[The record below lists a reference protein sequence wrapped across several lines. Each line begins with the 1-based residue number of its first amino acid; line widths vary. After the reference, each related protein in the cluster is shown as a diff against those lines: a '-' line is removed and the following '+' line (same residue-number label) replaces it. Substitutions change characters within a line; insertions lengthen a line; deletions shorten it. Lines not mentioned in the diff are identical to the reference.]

1 MSTSKVSSLGC
12 LDSKALK
19 ISAGPRQYTED
30 GATFVCLGVSNS
42 GGGQGFLTRQISSKA
57 HISYARPI
65 GEVWIFPSAYLV
77 LTGFSSGKNLDY
89 QLSAKQSMH
98 NSLDTVINRFLCTSI
113 NQDSVRPSQF
123 NRDSSFGRPSA
134 LKVVLITIYCRF
146 VHAWFNYL
154 CDEQEGIHDLKRQ
167 SNSHQVTRC
176 FCPTHVHPLVIC
188 LLRLL
193 GSLKLAPIS
202 PISAHPS
209 LHHLRCGP

>member
-1 MSTSKVSSLGC
+1 
-12 LDSKALK
+12 
-19 ISAGPRQYTED
+19 
-30 GATFVCLGVSNS
+30 VSNS
-42 GGGQGFLTRQISSKA
+42 GGGQGFLTRQVSSKA
-57 HISYARPI
+57 HISHISQARLI
-65 GEVWIFPSAYLV
+65 GEVWIFPSSLPPFLLV
-77 LTGFSSGKNLDY
+77 LGAGKDLDY

-113 NQDSVRPSQF
+113 NQDSVRPSRF

-146 VHAWFNYL
+146 VHAWINYL

-167 SNSHQVTRC
+167 SISHQVTRY